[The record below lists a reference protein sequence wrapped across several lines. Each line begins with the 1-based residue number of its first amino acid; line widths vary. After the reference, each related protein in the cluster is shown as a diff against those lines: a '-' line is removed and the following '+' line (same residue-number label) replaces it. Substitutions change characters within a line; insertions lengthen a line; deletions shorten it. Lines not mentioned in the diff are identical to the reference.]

1 MRSSLCVLKSVVHGG
16 FAAQHRRRNP
26 ERGVA
31 VGVAAG
37 GVASGRRGEVKH
49 HASAAAAASV
59 TRADVF
65 VLWTALLPLLLLLLP
80 QALRRHRCSALASAR
95 ALLLLRLLRR
105 GNGLV
110 GIIRTAAATAEFSI
124 PVRKVRNAG
133 AIDVSEVLPKATR
146 GATNALPAQRRA
158 HLLVQKRPA

>member
-1 MRSSLCVLKSVVHGG
+1 M
-16 FAAQHRRRNP
+16 
-26 ERGVA
+26 A
-31 VGVAAG
+31 VGVAVG

-65 VLWTALLPLLLLLLP
+65 VLRTALLPLLLLLLP
-80 QALRRHRCSALASAR
+80 QALRRHRCSALALASAR
-95 ALLLLRLLRR
+95 ARLLRLLRR
-105 GNGLV
+105 GDGLV
-110 GIIRTAAATAEFSI
+110 GILRTAATAEFSI

-146 GATNALPAQRRA
+146 GATNTLPAQRRA
-158 HLLVQKRPA
+158 HLLVQKRPT

>member
-65 VLWTALLPLLLLLLP
+65 VLRTALLPLLLLLLP

-95 ALLLLRLLRR
+95 ARLLRLLRR
-105 GNGLV
+105 GDGLV

-124 PVRKVRNAG
+124 PVRKVRKTG

-146 GATNALPAQRRA
+146 GATNTLPAQRRA
-158 HLLVQKRPA
+158 HLLVQKRPT